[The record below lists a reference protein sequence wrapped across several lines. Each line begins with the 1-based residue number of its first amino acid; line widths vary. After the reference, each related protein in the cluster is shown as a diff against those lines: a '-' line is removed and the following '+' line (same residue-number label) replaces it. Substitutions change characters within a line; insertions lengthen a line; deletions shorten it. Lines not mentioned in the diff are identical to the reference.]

1 MAGKNNLYFTPP
13 SAAIV
18 SQIAVWLMFMLYSSC
33 SVKQSTRIIDGE
45 YWKNQALLEIL
56 PPWTKHAFDSGQG
69 SFQCHLDAKWK
80 LNGDDIRYSSMVS
93 RHLFS
98 YSAAYLMSGKEPHLE
113 KAIAI
118 KNYLLQY
125 AWDKENGGWFDAL
138 FPSGDPIEYIKST
151 FVQVYV
157 ITGLTMY
164 YTITHDPEILYYI
177 DKTND
182 LLEQKAWDPKLG
194 GYFDVLSRDWMIH
207 SPVKSC
213 SAQLAPISGYLIY
226 LYLSTHKTR
235 YLHQAERIADH
246 ILKYMQDPG
255 SGWIME
261 SFDKEWAYQQPVAIE
276 SEINI
281 GHNIE
286 VAWSLLRLYTL
297 NQRQEYLNSAKILAD
312 KIHQYGFNPVNG
324 MWVATVGREKP
335 FMHSDY
341 TYWWIQA
348 YGNMFDL
355 YLNRIFPDQQYLNCF
370 EKGASFWNTYFLD
383 KVNGDTQFSVF
394 ENGAIREA
402 FKANRYKASYH
413 SMEHCLLNFLY
424 LQNWS
429 NNKPLHLYFKLYSA
443 KAGESFY
450 PLAIEMTD
458 LQVKSI
464 HINNNLVPNPITRN
478 DYITLPELNNAR
490 VEVIFQAPGRKKL

>member
-1 MAGKNNLYFTPP
+1 MIMPFSTCQKRK
-13 SAAIV
+13 
-18 SQIAVWLMFMLYSSC
+18 SSNR
-33 SVKQSTRIIDGE
+33 VLDGD
-45 YWKNQALLEIL
+45 YWKKQALFEIL
-56 PPWTKHAFDSGQG
+56 PPWTKYAFDPSQG
-69 SFQCHLDAKWK
+69 SFRCNLDAKWL
-80 LNGDDIRYSSMVS
+80 LNGDDIRYSSMIS

-98 YSAAYLMSGKEPHLE
+98 YSAAYLMSGEEPYLE
-113 KAIAI
+113 KAKAI
-118 KNYLLQY
+118 KNYLLEY
-125 AWDKENGGWFDAL
+125 AWDRINGGWFDAL
-138 FPSGDPIEYIKST
+138 LPSGDPMQYIKAT

-164 YTITHDPEILYYI
+164 YTITHDPEILNYI

-182 LLEQKAWDPKLG
+182 LLEQKVWDPKLG
-194 GYFDVLSRDWMIH
+194 GYFDVLSRDWIVN

-226 LYLSTHKTR
+226 LYLSTHNTK
-235 YLHQAERIADH
+235 YLHQAERIADI
-246 ILKYMQDPG
+246 ILIKMQDPA

-261 SFDKEWAYQQPVAIE
+261 TFDKDWVYQQPAAIE

-297 NQRQEYLNSAKILAD
+297 NHRQEYLKSAKILAD
-312 KIHQYGFNPVNG
+312 QVHHYGFNPVTG
-324 MWVATVGREKP
+324 MWIATVGREKP
-335 FMHSDY
+335 FIHSDY

-355 YLNRIFPDQQYLNCF
+355 YLNRIYPDQQYLNHF
-370 EKGASFWNTYFLD
+370 EKGAWFWDTYFLD
-383 KVNGDTQFSVF
+383 KANGDTHFSVF
-394 ENGAIREA
+394 ENGAIRES

-424 LQNWS
+424 LENWGQ
-429 NNKPLHLYFKLYSA
+429 NKPLTLFFKLVTA
-443 KAGESFY
+443 NAGEFFY

-458 LQVKSI
+458 LQNKSI
-464 HINNNLVPNPITRN
+464 QIDNNEVQTSFSQ
-478 DYITLPELNNAR
+478 DGYIILPELNHAR
-490 VEVIFQAPGRKKL
+490 IKVNLHR

>member
-1 MAGKNNLYFTPP
+1 
-13 SAAIV
+13 
-18 SQIAVWLMFMLYSSC
+18 
-33 SVKQSTRIIDGE
+33 
-45 YWKNQALLEIL
+45 
-56 PPWTKHAFDSGQG
+56 
-69 SFQCHLDAKWK
+69 
-80 LNGDDIRYSSMVS
+80 LNGDDIRYSSMIS

-98 YSAAYLMSGKEPHLE
+98 YSAAYLMSGEEPHLE
-113 KAIAI
+113 KAMAI

-125 AWDKENGGWFDAL
+125 AWDKVNGGWFDAL
-138 FPSGDPIEYIKST
+138 LPSGDPNEYIKST

-164 YTITHDPEILYYI
+164 YTITHDPEILRYI

-182 LLEQKAWDPKLG
+182 LLELKAWDSKLG
-194 GYFDVLSRDWMIH
+194 GYFDVLSRDWIVN

-213 SAQLAPISGYLIY
+213 SSQLAPISGYLIY
-226 LYLSTHKTR
+226 LYLSTHKTK
-235 YLHQAERIADH
+235 YLHQAERIADT

-255 SGWIME
+255 SGWILE
-261 SFDKEWAYQQPVAIE
+261 SFDNDWVYQQPGARE

-297 NQRQEYLNSAKILAD
+297 NQRQEYLKSATTLAD
-312 KIHQYGFNPVNG
+312 KIHHYGFNPVTG
-324 MWVATVGREKP
+324 MWIATVGREKP

-341 TYWWIQA
+341 TYWWIQV

-355 YLNRIFPDQQYLNCF
+355 YLNRIYPDQQYLNHF

-383 KVNGDTQFSVF
+383 KVNGDTHFSVF
-394 ENGAIREA
+394 EDGAIRED

-424 LQNWS
+424 LQNWT
-429 NNKPLHLYFKLYSA
+429 NNKPLNLFFKLNAA

-458 LQVKSI
+458 LQIKSI
-464 HINNNLVPNPITRN
+464 QINNKKVQNPIIR
-478 DYITLPELNNAR
+478 DGYITLPDLNHAR
-490 VEVIFQAPGRKKL
+490 IEVNMQTPIGKKGSAPDRE